1 MKKIEMLKS
10 GVGLIVSV
18 GVSAVVGNAVNFT
31 TPSSIGWIAKI
42 CTETGKVVLASM
54 VSKEASK
61 YTEHKIDEAAAQ
73 FKDAMSD

>member
-1 MKKIEMLKS
+1 MKKIEMLKTVS
-10 GVGLIVSV
+10 GIIVSV
-18 GVSAVVGNAVNFT
+18 GVSAIVGNAVNFT
-31 TPSSIGWIAKI
+31 TPSSIGRIAKI
-42 CTETGKVVLASM
+42 CTGAGKVVLASM